1 MISNRGLN
9 VWNILVCKLIVRMK
23 KSQKPQEATNILII
37 DENMGKH
44 RIEALEFPKLR
55 QQDASTSLK
64 SILGKLEHNG
74 ITKQHAHEKMASF
87 TAVLKCMIFA
97 VVSVFLQP
105 KTCIRGDKCFNP
117 GDKWFIDQLN
127 TERDFQLT
135 NNCKIIF
142 QFVNVEYN
150 EV

>member
-9 VWNILVCKLIVRMK
+9 VWNLLVCKLIVHMT

-64 SILGKLEHNG
+64 SIFGKLEHHG
-74 ITKQHAHEKMASF
+74 ITKQHACEKMASF
-87 TAVLKCMIFA
+87 TADGAA
-97 VVSVFLQP
+97 VNMGQHARIKALILGINAPS
-105 KTCIRGDKCFNP
+105 TS
-117 GDKWFIDQLN
+117 
-127 TERDFQLT
+127 
-135 NNCKIIF
+135 
-142 QFVNVEYN
+142 
-150 EV
+150 